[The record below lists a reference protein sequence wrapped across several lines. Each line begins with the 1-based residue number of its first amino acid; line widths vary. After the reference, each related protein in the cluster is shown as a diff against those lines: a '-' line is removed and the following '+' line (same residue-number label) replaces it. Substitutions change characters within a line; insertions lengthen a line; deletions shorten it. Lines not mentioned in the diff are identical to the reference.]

1 MDLNLLERNLTE
13 IDQLV
18 AKFSPNT
25 LTLVIAM
32 IQQINTGLEG
42 ETGGL
47 NEISQLIFL
56 IAKQPLPVQKL
67 VARCIVNKIERE
79 V

>member
-1 MDLNLLERNLTE
+1 
-13 IDQLV
+13 
-18 AKFSPNT
+18 
-25 LTLVIAM
+25 M

-67 VARCIVNKIERE
+67 IARCIVNKIERE